1 MHCILFEI
9 FVKKSAIKT
18 ESKAPLIPL
27 PIPLPIKPESL
38 PQKSNKDELKE
49 AYEANFSD
57 ENQSDDDFEEMSSEV
72 VNTETVE
79 FGSYFN
85 PNGPF
90 LERFL
95 LL

>member
-1 MHCILFEI
+1 M
-9 FVKKSAIKT
+9 IKT
-18 ESKAPLIPL
+18 RSKAPLIPL

-79 FGSYFN
+79 FGSYFEFLT
-85 PNGPF
+85 PMDHFSNGF
-90 LERFL
+90 
-95 LL
+95 